1 MALTG
6 KVALV
11 TGASRGIGRAIAQR
25 LARDGALVA
34 VHYGSGAPG
43 ARETVKA
50 ITDAGG
56 RAFSVQARLDGSVNE
71 LDTMFALLDK
81 LLVEQT
87 GEARFDILVNNA
99 GVDRTG
105 NIQDMTPEVFEEVFN
120 TNVKG
125 PFFLT
130 QRALTRIR
138 DNGRIINLSS
148 TLVRAARPI
157 KIVYTMTK
165 GAIEKL
171 TMVLAQQLG
180 PRGITVNSV
189 APGAVATDMI
199 GHQLRNNPDMIT
211 EIIRNTALGRLG
223 ETKDIADIVAW
234 LASDDAR
241 WITGNHIDASGGQ
254 RY

>member
-11 TGASRGIGRAIAQR
+11 TGASRGIGQEIAKR

-34 VHYGSGAPG
+34 VHYGSNASGAH
-43 ARETVKA
+43 ETVRM

-56 RAFSVQARLDGSVNE
+56 RAFTVEARLDQSPEEIGK
-71 LDTMFALLDK
+71 MFVLLDK
-81 LLVEQT
+81 LLIEQT

-105 NIQDMTPEVFEEVFN
+105 TIEEMTPEVFEEVFH
-120 TNVKG
+120 TNVRG

-148 TLVRAARPI
+148 GLARAVRPI

-165 GAIEKL
+165 GAIEKM

-189 APGAVATDMI
+189 APGATATDMI
-199 GHQLRNNPDMIT
+199 GPMLRNNPNAPS
-211 EIIRNTALGRLG
+211 EIAAITALGRMG
-223 ETKDIADIVAW
+223 ETRDIADVVAW

-241 WITGNHIDASGGQ
+241 WITGNHIDATGGQ

>member
-1 MALTG
+1 MVLTG

-25 LARDGALVA
+25 LGRDGALVA
-34 VHYGSGAPG
+34 VHYGSTASGA
-43 ARETVKA
+43 ADTVKT

-56 RAFSVQARLDGSVNE
+56 RAFSVGARLDGSMDE
-71 LDTMFALLDK
+71 LDRLFAALDK
-81 LLVEQT
+81 LLIDET

-105 NIQDMTPEVFEEVFN
+105 HIEEMTPEVFEEVFH
-120 TNVKG
+120 TNVRG

-130 QRALTRIR
+130 QRALRRIR

-148 TLVRAARPI
+148 GLVRVARPV

-165 GAIEKL
+165 GAIEKF

-199 GHQLRNNPDMIT
+199 ARQLRSNPNMVAEIT
-211 EIIRNTALGRLG
+211 GNTALGRMG
-223 ETKDIADIVAW
+223 ETRDIADVVAW

-241 WITGNHIDASGGQ
+241 WITGNHIDATGGQ
-254 RY
+254 RG

>member
-1 MALTG
+1 MLLSG

-34 VHYGSGAPG
+34 VHYGAGAS
-43 ARETVKA
+43 AAQETVKL

-56 RAFSVQARLDGSVNE
+56 RAFTVRGPLDGPVDALDHMYTE
-71 LDTMFALLDK
+71 LDAA
-81 LLVEQT
+81 VAERT

-105 NIQDMTPEVFEEVFN
+105 HIQEMTPEVFEEVFH
-120 TNVKG
+120 TNVRG

-130 QRALTRIR
+130 QRALGRIR
-138 DNGRIINLSS
+138 DNGRIIFLSS
-148 TLVRAARPI
+148 ALVRVARPF

-165 GAIEKL
+165 GAIEKM

-189 APGAVATDMI
+189 APGPVATDMI
-199 GHQLRNNPDMIT
+199 APLLQNPNALA
-211 EIIRNTALGRLG
+211 EIASYTALGRIG
-223 ETKDIADIVAW
+223 ETRDIADVVAW

-254 RY
+254 R

>member
-11 TGASRGIGRAIAQR
+11 TGASRGIGKAIAQR

-34 VHYGSGAPG
+34 VHYGSNASAAG
-43 ARETVKA
+43 ETVKA
-50 ITDAGG
+50 IRDAGG
-56 RAFSVQARLDGSVNE
+56 RAFSVKARLDRSGGE
-71 LDTMFALLDK
+71 LDKMFARLDK
-81 LLVEQT
+81 LLVEHT

-105 NIQDMTPEVFEEVFN
+105 TIDQVTPELFEEVFN
-120 TNVKG
+120 TNIRG

-138 DNGRIINLSS
+138 DNGRIIFLSS
-148 TLVRAARPI
+148 NLVRAVRPT

-171 TMVLAQQLG
+171 TMVLAHYLG

-189 APGAVATDMI
+189 APGPVATDMI
-199 GHQLRNNPDMIT
+199 APMLQGKSEVLAET
-211 EIIRNTALGRLG
+211 IRHTALGRIG
-223 ETKDIADIVAW
+223 ETRDIADVVAW
-234 LASDDAR
+234 LASEDAH
-241 WITGNHIDASGGQ
+241 WITANHIDASGGQ
-254 RY
+254 RF

>member
-25 LARDGALVA
+25 LGRDGALVA
-34 VHYGSGAPG
+34 VHYGSSAAGA
-43 ARETVKA
+43 AETVKT

-56 RAFSVQARLDGSVNE
+56 RAFSVKGQLNKLGPE
-71 LDTMFALLDK
+71 LDEMFALLDK
-81 LLVEQT
+81 LLIEQT

-105 NIQDMTPEVFEEVFN
+105 TIEQMTPEVFEEVFN
-120 TNVKG
+120 TNVRG

-138 DNGRIINLSS
+138 DNGRVIYLSS
-148 TLVRAARPI
+148 ALVRAVRPV

-189 APGAVATDMI
+189 APGPVATDMI
-199 GHQLRNNPDMIT
+199 ASMLKNNPGAIA
-211 EIIRNTALGRLG
+211 EIAGYTALGRIG
-223 ETKDIADIVAW
+223 ETKDIADVVAW

>member
-71 LDTMFALLDK
+71 LDTMFAVLDK

-180 PRGITVNSV
+180 SRGITVNSV

>member
-34 VHYGSGAPG
+34 VHYGSSAPG
-43 ARETVKA
+43 AQKTVRA

-56 RAFSVQARLDGSVNE
+56 RAFSVQARLDGSVKE
-71 LDTMFALLDK
+71 LDTMFAMLDK
-81 LLVEQT
+81 LLIEQT

-105 NIQDMTPEVFEEVFN
+105 TIQDMTPEVFEEVFN

-148 TLVRAARPI
+148 ALVRVVRPI

-165 GAIEKL
+165 GAIEKA

-180 PRGITVNSV
+180 SRGITVNSV
-189 APGAVATDMI
+189 APGPVVTDMI
-199 GHQLRNNPDMIT
+199 APMMRDNPNALA
-211 EIIRNTALGRLG
+211 EIAGYTALGRIG
-223 ETKDIADIVAW
+223 ETQDIADVVAW

-254 RY
+254 R

>member
-1 MALTG
+1 MTLTG

-11 TGASRGIGRAIAQR
+11 TGASRGIGRAIAER

-34 VHYGSGAPG
+34 VHYGSGAAG
-43 ARETVKA
+43 ARETVDS
-50 ITDAGG
+50 ITKAGG
-56 RAFSVQARLDGSVNE
+56 SAFSVHARLDGPMDE
-71 LDTMFALLDK
+71 LDRMFADLDRLLNEK
-81 LLVEQT
+81 T

-105 NIQDMTPEVFEEVFN
+105 HIEEMTPEVFEEVFH
-120 TNVKG
+120 TNVRG

-130 QRALTRIR
+130 QRALSRIR
-138 DNGRIINLSS
+138 NNGRIIFLSS
-148 TLVRAARPI
+148 ALVRAIRPV

-165 GAIEKL
+165 GSIEKL
-171 TMVLAQQLG
+171 TMVLAHQLG

-189 APGAVATDMI
+189 APGPVATDMI
-199 GHQLRNNPDMIT
+199 APMLRGNPNAAA
-211 EIIRNTALGRLG
+211 EIASYTALGRIG
-223 ETKDIADIVAW
+223 ETTDIADVVAW

>member
-1 MALTG
+1 MTLTG

-11 TGASRGIGRAIAQR
+11 TGASRGIGRAIAER
-25 LARDGALVA
+25 IARDGALVA
-34 VHYGSGAPG
+34 VHYGSNAAG

-50 ITDAGG
+50 IIDAGG
-56 RAFSVQARLDGSVNE
+56 RAFSVKARLDESTSE
-71 LDTMFALLDK
+71 LDKMFDALDR
-81 LLVEQT
+81 LLVKHT
-87 GEARFDILVNNA
+87 GGARFDILVNNA
-99 GVDRTG
+99 GVDITG
-105 NIQDMTPEVFEEVFN
+105 TIDQMTPDVFEKVFN
-120 TNVKG
+120 TNVEG

-138 DNGRIINLSS
+138 DNGRIIFLSS
-148 TLVRAARPI
+148 ALVRVVRPM

-180 PRGITVNSV
+180 PRRITVNSV
-189 APGAVATDMI
+189 APGPIPTDMI
-199 GHQLRNNPDMIT
+199 APMLQGGPDAVA
-211 EIIRNTALGRLG
+211 EIAALTALGRMG
-223 ETKDIADIVAW
+223 ETRDIADVVAW

-254 RY
+254 RG

>member
-1 MALTG
+1 MVLTG

-25 LARDGALVA
+25 LGRDGALVA
-34 VHYGSGAPG
+34 VHYGSNALGA
-43 ARETVKA
+43 AETVKT

-56 RAFSVQARLDGSVNE
+56 QAFSVEARLDSSMDE
-71 LDTMFALLDK
+71 LDRLFAVLDK
-81 LLVEQT
+81 LLIERT

-105 NIQDMTPEVFEEVFN
+105 HIQEMTPEVFEEVFH
-120 TNVKG
+120 TNVRG

-130 QRALTRIR
+130 QRALSRIR

-148 TLVRAARPI
+148 TLVRAVRPI

-165 GAIEKL
+165 GAIEKF

-180 PRGITVNSV
+180 QRGITVNSV

-199 GHQLRNNPDMIT
+199 AQALQSNQNAVA
-211 EIIRNTALGRLG
+211 EIAGLTALGRIG
-223 ETKDIADIVAW
+223 ETRDIADIVAW

>member
-11 TGASRGIGRAIAQR
+11 TGASRGIGRAIAER

-34 VHYGSGAPG
+34 VHYGSNASG
-43 ARETVKA
+43 ARETVRT

-56 RAFSVQARLDGSVNE
+56 RAFSVEARLDSSMDE
-71 LDTMFALLDK
+71 LDRLFAVLDK
-81 LLVEQT
+81 LLIEQT

-105 NIQDMTPEVFEEVFN
+105 HIEEMTPEVFEEVFH
-120 TNVKG
+120 TNVRG

-138 DNGRIINLSS
+138 DKGRIINLSS
-148 TLVRAARPI
+148 GLVRAARPI

-165 GAIEKL
+165 GAIEKF

-199 GHQLRNNPDMIT
+199 AQLLQSNPHAIA
-211 EIIRNTALGRLG
+211 EIAGNTALGRIG
-223 ETKDIADIVAW
+223 ETRDIADVVAW

-254 RY
+254 RS

>member
-25 LARDGALVA
+25 LARDNALVA
-34 VHYGSGAPG
+34 VHYGSNASG

-56 RAFSVQARLDGSVNE
+56 RAFSVKAQLDKSQRE
-71 LDTMFALLDK
+71 IDKMFAVLDK
-81 LLVEQT
+81 LLIEQT

-105 NIQDMTPEVFEEVFN
+105 TIDQITPELFEEVFN

-130 QRALTRIR
+130 QQALTRIR

-148 TLVRAARPI
+148 ALVRAVRPI

-189 APGAVATDMI
+189 APGPVATDMLAPL
-199 GHQLRNNPDMIT
+199 LRSNPDAIA
-211 EIIRNTALGRLG
+211 EIAGYTALGRIG
-223 ETKDIADIVAW
+223 EAEDIADAVAW

>member
-11 TGASRGIGRAIAQR
+11 TGASRGIGRAIAER

-34 VHYGSGAPG
+34 VHYGSNGAA
-43 ARETVKA
+43 ARETLKA

-56 RAFSVQARLDGSVNE
+56 RAFIVQARLDNSGSE
-71 LDTMFALLDK
+71 IERMFSLLDK
-81 LLVEQT
+81 LLAEQT
-87 GEARFDILVNNA
+87 GEPRFDILVNNA

-105 NIQDMTPEVFEEVFN
+105 TIEQMTPEIFEEVFN

-125 PFFLT
+125 TFFLT

-138 DNGRIINLSS
+138 DGGRIINMSS
-148 TLVRAARPI
+148 ALVRAVRPG

-165 GAIEKL
+165 GAIDKL

-180 PRGITVNSV
+180 ARGITVNSV
-189 APGAVATDMI
+189 APGPVDTDMI
-199 GHQLRNNPDMIT
+199 APLLRGNPEARA
-211 EIIRNTALGRLG
+211 EIMRITALGRLG
-223 ETKDIADIVAW
+223 ETGDIADVVAW

-241 WITGNHIDASGGQ
+241 WITGNLIDASGGQ
-254 RY
+254 YC

>member
-1 MALTG
+1 MVLTG

-11 TGASRGIGRAIAQR
+11 TGAGRGIGRAIARR

-34 VHYGSGAPG
+34 VHYGSSASG
-43 ARETVKA
+43 ARETVRA

-56 RAFSVQARLDGSVNE
+56 RAFSVKARLDKSEHE
-71 LDTMFALLDK
+71 LDEMFAVLDK
-81 LLVEQT
+81 LLIEQT
-87 GEARFDILVNNA
+87 GEPRFDILVNNA

-105 NIQDMTPEVFEEVFN
+105 TIDQITPELFEEVFN

-148 TLVRAARPI
+148 ALVRTVRPA
-157 KIVYTMTK
+157 KLVYTMTK

-189 APGAVATDMI
+189 APGPVATDMI
-199 GHQLRNNPDMIT
+199 APLLRDNPNAIA
-211 EIIRNTALGRLG
+211 EIAGITALGRIG
-223 ETKDIADIVAW
+223 ETQDIADVIAW

>member
-180 PRGITVNSV
+180 SRGITVNSV
-189 APGAVATDMI
+189 APGPVATDMI
-199 GHQLRNNPDMIT
+199 APLLRGNPNAIT
-211 EIIRNTALGRLG
+211 EIAGYTALGRIG
-223 ETKDIADIVAW
+223 ETQDIADVVAW

>member
-1 MALTG
+1 M
-6 KVALV
+6 
-11 TGASRGIGRAIAQR
+11 
-25 LARDGALVA
+25 D
-34 VHYGSGAPG
+34 
-43 ARETVKA
+43 
-50 ITDAGG
+50 
-56 RAFSVQARLDGSVNE
+56 E
-71 LDTMFALLDK
+71 LDRLFAALDK
-81 LLVEQT
+81 LLIDET

-105 NIQDMTPEVFEEVFN
+105 HIEEMTPEVFEEVFH
-120 TNVKG
+120 TNVRG

-130 QRALTRIR
+130 QRALRRIR

-148 TLVRAARPI
+148 GLVRVARPV

-165 GAIEKL
+165 GAIEKF

-199 GHQLRNNPDMIT
+199 ARQLLSNPNMVAEIT
-211 EIIRNTALGRLG
+211 GNTALGRMG
-223 ETKDIADIVAW
+223 ETRDIADVVAW

-241 WITGNHIDASGGQ
+241 WITGNHIDATGGQ
-254 RY
+254 RG

>member
-25 LARDGALVA
+25 LAHDGALVA
-34 VHYGSGAPG
+34 VHYGSNAPG
-43 ARETVKA
+43 ARETVRA

-56 RAFSVQARLDGSVNE
+56 RAFSVKARLDKSERE
-71 LDTMFALLDK
+71 LDKMFAVLDK
-81 LLVEQT
+81 LLIEHT

-105 NIQDMTPEVFEEVFN
+105 TIDQITAELFEEVFN

-148 TLVRAARPI
+148 ALVRAVRPV

-189 APGAVATDMI
+189 APGPVATDMI
-199 GHQLRNNPDMIT
+199 ASLLRGNPDAIK
-211 EIIRNTALGRLG
+211 EIAGYTALGRIG
-223 ETKDIADIVAW
+223 ETQDIADVVAW

-254 RY
+254 RC

>member
-1 MALTG
+1 
-6 KVALV
+6 
-11 TGASRGIGRAIAQR
+11 
-25 LARDGALVA
+25 
-34 VHYGSGAPG
+34 
-43 ARETVKA
+43 
-50 ITDAGG
+50 
-56 RAFSVQARLDGSVNE
+56 
-71 LDTMFALLDK
+71 MFAVLDK
-81 LLVEQT
+81 LLIEQT

-105 NIQDMTPEVFEEVFN
+105 NHRGDNSRRYSKKYSTRTSE
-120 TNVKG
+120 G

-148 TLVRAARPI
+148 ALVRAVRPV

-189 APGAVATDMI
+189 APGPVATDMI
-199 GHQLRNNPDMIT
+199 ASLLRGNPDAIK
-211 EIIRNTALGRLG
+211 EIAGYTALGRIG
-223 ETKDIADIVAW
+223 ETQDIADVVAW

-254 RY
+254 RCLGPLANWARHTLPRCRLNDLYLGRNPG

>member
-1 MALTG
+1 
-6 KVALV
+6 
-11 TGASRGIGRAIAQR
+11 
-25 LARDGALVA
+25 
-34 VHYGSGAPG
+34 
-43 ARETVKA
+43 VK
-50 ITDAGG
+50 
-56 RAFSVQARLDGSVNE
+56 ARLDKSERE
-71 LDTMFALLDK
+71 LDKMFAVLDK
-81 LLVEQT
+81 LLIEHT

-105 NIQDMTPEVFEEVFN
+105 TIDQITAELFEEVFN

-148 TLVRAARPI
+148 ALVRAVRPI

-189 APGAVATDMI
+189 APGPVATDMI
-199 GHQLRNNPDMIT
+199 APLLRDNPDAIT
-211 EIIRNTALGRLG
+211 EIAGYTALGRIG
-223 ETKDIADIVAW
+223 ETQDIADVVAW

-254 RY
+254 RG